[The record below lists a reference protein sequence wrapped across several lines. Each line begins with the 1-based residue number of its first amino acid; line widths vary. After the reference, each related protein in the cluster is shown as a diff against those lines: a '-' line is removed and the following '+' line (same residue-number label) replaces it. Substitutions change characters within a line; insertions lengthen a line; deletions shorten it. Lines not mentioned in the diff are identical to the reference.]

1 MHRYQSRPSLV
12 MNNNP
17 QPPALL
23 LIGHGSRDA
32 DGVREFHRMAERLFA
47 ALPERLCL
55 SSFLELTEPS
65 LREGVAQLSCQ
76 GATAITA
83 LPVMLMAAGHIKND
97 IPAELETVQAEHP
110 DLSITLGTE
119 LGVHPALL
127 QAARERIE
135 AGEAA
140 FGPDYSRRDTLLLV
154 VGRGSS
160 DPDANSNL
168 AQITRL
174 LWETLGFGWAET
186 AYCAVTPPPVAAAL
200 ERVHGLNF
208 NYRLVFPYILFGG
221 RVIQQIA
228 ATVADYQRLHPKIQV
243 ATAPYLNDHPL
254 VVEALI
260 ERLRQAEAGQGVM
273 NCPLCQYKEPIIGYE
288 HRHGMPR
295 AGQHHHDA

>member
-1 MHRYQSRPSLV
+1 

-32 DGVREFHRMAERLFA
+32 EGIGEFHRMAERLFA
-47 ALPERLCL
+47 ALPGRLCV

-65 LREGVAQLSCQ
+65 LREGVAQLSRR
-76 GATAITA
+76 GATTITA

-97 IPAELETVQAEHP
+97 IPAELETIQAEHP
-110 DLSITLGTE
+110 EVSIPLGPD

-140 FGPDYSRRDTLLLV
+140 FGSGYSRRDALLLV
-154 VGRGSS
+154 IGRGSS

-174 LWETLGFGWAET
+174 LWETMGFGWAET
-186 AYCAVTPPPVAAAL
+186 AYCAVTPPSVAAAL

-208 NYRLVFPYILFGG
+208 NYRLVFPYVLFGG
-221 RVIQQIA
+221 RVIQQICTA
-228 ATVADYQRLHPKIQV
+228 LGDSRRLHPEIQV
-243 ATAPYLNDHPL
+243 AMAPYLNDHPL
-254 VVEALI
+254 VVQALI

-288 HRHGMPR
+288 HRYRMPR

>member
-1 MHRYQSRPSLV
+1 
-12 MNNNP
+12 MNNNH
-17 QPPALL
+17 QPPVLL

-32 DGVREFHRMAERLFA
+32 DGVKEFHRMADRLFA
-47 ALPERLCL
+47 ALSDRLCV

-65 LREGVAQLSCQ
+65 LREGVAQLSRQ

-83 LPVMLMAAGHIKND
+83 LPVMLMAAGHIKDD
-97 IPAELETVQAEHP
+97 IPAELDAIQAGHP
-110 DLSITLGTE
+110 EVSITLGTE

-140 FGPDYSRRDTLLLV
+140 FGPGYSRRDTLLLV
-154 VGRGSS
+154 AGRGSS

-174 LWETLGFGWAET
+174 LWETMGFGWAET
-186 AYCAVTPPPVAAAL
+186 AYCAVTPPSVAAAL

-228 ATVADYQRLHPKIQV
+228 AAVADYRRLHPEIQV
-243 ATAPYLNDHPL
+243 AMAPYLNDHPL
-254 VVEALI
+254 VVQALI
-260 ERLRQAEAGQGVM
+260 ERLRQAETGQGVM

-288 HRHGMPR
+288 HRRGMPR
-295 AGQHHHDA
+295 HHHDA

>member
-1 MHRYQSRPSLV
+1 MS
-12 MNNNP
+12 NNAK
-17 QPPALL
+17 PPALL

-65 LREGVAQLSCQ
+65 LREGVAQLSRQ

-97 IPAELETVQAEHP
+97 IPAELETIQAEHP
-110 DLSITLGTE
+110 EVSITLGTE

-135 AGEAA
+135 AGETA
-140 FGPDYSRRDTLLLV
+140 FGPEYSRRDTLLLV

-174 LWETLGFGWAET
+174 LWETLSFGWAET
-186 AYCAVTPPPVAAAL
+186 AYCAVIPPSVTAAL
-200 ERVHGLNF
+200 EQVHNLNF
-208 NYRLVFPYILFGG
+208 KYRLVFPYVLFGG

-228 ATVADYQRLHPKIQV
+228 TAVEGYRRLYPKIQV
-243 ATAPYLNDHPL
+243 AMTPYLNDHPL
-254 VVEALI
+254 VVQVLL
-260 ERLRQAEAGQGVM
+260 ERLRRAEAGEGVM

-288 HRHGMPR
+288 HHHGMPR
-295 AGQHHHDA
+295 AGQHHSNV

>member
-1 MHRYQSRPSLV
+1 

-23 LIGHGSRDA
+23 LIGHGSRNA
-32 DGVREFHRMAERLFA
+32 DGVGEFHRMAERLFTT
-47 ALPERLCL
+47 LPGRLCI

-65 LREGVAQLSCQ
+65 LREGVAQLSRQ

-97 IPAELETVQAEHP
+97 IPAELEAIQAGHP
-110 DLSITLGTE
+110 EVSITLGTE

-135 AGEAA
+135 ASEAA
-140 FGPDYSRRDTLLLV
+140 FGSSYFRRVTLLLV

-174 LWETLGFGWAET
+174 LWETMGFGWAET
-186 AYCAVTPPPVAAAL
+186 AYCAATPPSVAATL
-200 ERVHGLNF
+200 ERVHSLNF

-228 ATVADYQRLHPKIQV
+228 AAVADYRRLHPEIQV
-243 ATAPYLNDHPL
+243 AMAPYLTDHPL
-254 VVEALI
+254 VVQALI
-260 ERLRQAEAGQGVM
+260 ERLRQTETGQGVM

-288 HRHGMPR
+288 HRRGMPR
-295 AGQHHHDA
+295 HHHDA

>member
-1 MHRYQSRPSLV
+1 

-17 QPPALL
+17 KPPALL

-32 DGVREFHRMAERLFA
+32 DGVQEFHRMAERLFA
-47 ALPERLCL
+47 ALPKRLCL

-65 LREGVAQLSCQ
+65 LREGVTQLLRQ

-97 IPAELETVQAEHP
+97 IPAELETIQAEYP
-110 DLSITLGTE
+110 EVSITLGTE

-127 QAARERIE
+127 QAAGERIQ

-140 FGPDYSRRDTLLLV
+140 FGPEYSRGDTLLLV
-154 VGRGSS
+154 GGRGSS

-186 AYCAVTPPPVAAAL
+186 AYCAVTPPSVTAAL
-200 ERVHGLNF
+200 ERVHNLNF
-208 NYRLVFPYILFGG
+208 KYRLIFPYVLFGG
-221 RVIQQIA
+221 RVMQQIA
-228 ATVADYQRLHPKIQV
+228 AAVEGYRRLHPKIQV
-243 ATAPYLNDHPL
+243 AMAPYLNDHPL
-254 VVEALI
+254 VVQALI
-260 ERLRQAEAGQGVM
+260 ERLHQAEAGEGVM

-295 AGQHHHDA
+295 SGQHHPGA